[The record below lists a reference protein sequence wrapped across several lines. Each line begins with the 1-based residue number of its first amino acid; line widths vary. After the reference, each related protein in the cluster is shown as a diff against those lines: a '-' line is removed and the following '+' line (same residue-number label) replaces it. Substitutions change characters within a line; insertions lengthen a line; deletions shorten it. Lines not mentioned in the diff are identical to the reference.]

1 MFSRRI
7 YVWKV
12 CLKNYSSIWSWR
24 KKKKKKKKKRSL
36 LACVALVF
44 NKINHWTTGTLCDIM
59 EKKNIV
65 WKLVFMHLSIVGK
78 LTSRMN
84 CI

>member
-1 MFSRRI
+1 MLL
-7 YVWKV
+7 YVFTQNLCVEGLFEK
-12 CLKNYSSIWSWR
+12 LQLHMIMA
-24 KKKKKKKKKRSL
+24 KKKKKRSL

>member
-12 CLKNYSSIWSWR
+12 CLKNYSSIWSWQQ
-24 KKKKKKKKKRSL
+24 KKKKKKIRSL